1 MTSFIVSLIT
11 AFACLMSTCSCA
23 LDRTHVENKDHLKEH
38 YHDMVDFDKMSAE
51 ELKFHY
57 FKVHDVE
64 GNDKLDGCEL
74 VQSLLHFHVEE
85 SSDYGVQPRSLSD
98 VELSTLVDS
107 VLLTDDKN
115 LDGFI
120 DYSEFVSGQIS
131 KGL

>member
-1 MTSFIVSLIT
+1 MTFFIVCLIAT
-11 AFACLMSTCSCA
+11 FACLISVCSCA
-23 LDRTHVENKDHLKEH
+23 LDKSHVENKDHLKEH
-38 YHDMVDFDKMSAE
+38 YHDMVDFDRMSVE
-51 ELKFHY
+51 ELKFYY
-57 FKVHDVE
+57 FRVHDVE

-74 VQSLLHFHVEE
+74 VQSLLHFHAEE
-85 SSDYGVQPRSLSD
+85 SSEYGVQPRSLSD